1 MYHTL
6 SEVGGYAGWD
16 KTALEMHRDG
26 LSDMTFVLRP
36 EGRKTRTLNTNSSKA
51 LRYVYSEIF
60 CILTM

>member
-26 LSDMTFVLRP
+26 LSDMTFVQSPRIS
-36 EGRKTRTLNTNSSKA
+36 EG
-51 LRYVYSEIF
+51 
-60 CILTM
+60 